1 MMTIAYISIAIAELI
16 VTDIIATNLFECPR
30 KQFPV
35 PCFFYAAYLFV
46 SVAQISFHYILNFNL
61 LVSTLFTMSVCISY
75 RAKWRQRAL
84 IALLSVGIGLAS
96 EGLLWMLVRIVTDIS
111 GMDISP
117 EASGFVI
124 TVFAS
129 ALLEIG
135 FTILLLKIIRYFR
148 VHTPSIYASII
159 AIFSVCLI
167 SMLLLLVSFANTSY
181 LVAAIPTIILILI
194 ALALCCGIF
203 CDQIRVQQERLR
215 LNFLEKQNQD
225 QVAHYTALYDRNN
238 ETHRLRHDL
247 HNFLISAEALIELG
261 DIEKLKAHIEKQRE
275 AVRPQKLTDTGN
287 PLLDAV
293 LSAKQH
299 DSPEIDFQILLPQ
312 LHCDQIDPMDTAM
325 LLAAALD
332 NAVEGC
338 ADSSEPYIHIRV
350 EQKGSMILVE
360 IQNPTHNHPK
370 ERLGR
375 LVSTKPEPEKHGYGV
390 LSMRRIAERYSGNLT
405 WSAEHGVFIL
415 RVLMQDIPPVVLPQI

>member
-1 MMTIAYISIAIAELI
+1 
-16 VTDIIATNLFECPR
+16 
-30 KQFPV
+30 
-35 PCFFYAAYLFV
+35 
-46 SVAQISFHYILNFNL
+46 
-61 LVSTLFTMSVCISY
+61 
-75 RAKWRQRAL
+75 
-84 IALLSVGIGLAS
+84 
-96 EGLLWMLVRIVTDIS
+96 
-111 GMDISP
+111 
-117 EASGFVI
+117 
-124 TVFAS
+124 
-129 ALLEIG
+129 
-135 FTILLLKIIRYFR
+135 
-148 VHTPSIYASII
+148 
-159 AIFSVCLI
+159 
-167 SMLLLLVSFANTSY
+167 
-181 LVAAIPTIILILI
+181 
-194 ALALCCGIF
+194 
-203 CDQIRVQQERLR
+203 

-261 DIEKLKAHIEKQRE
+261 DIEKLKEHIEKQRE